1 MIRRAAAVLLL
12 ALGLVLAPATAHAA
26 PADDLAALA
35 TQARWAN
42 GLNGLLRNAAMDAVA
57 ANWANQLAA
66 SGTLAHNPN
75 YAAEIPGGWVAAAEN
90 VAQGHPSASA
100 MHDGW
105 MSSPGHRANLL
116 GDYTDIGV
124 AFLSAG
130 GTTWGVQVFAKYPG
144 HVGPAPPAP
153 PAPAPVEPAPAPAEP
168 APAPAEPAPE
178 ATPTATPSPTRS
190 ETPSARPSTAARDD
204 TRGDDTRGDAARGEA
219 SVPWWPF
226 AVGAAL
232 VAGAS
237 AFVVR
242 QRLRR

>member
-1 MIRRAAAVLLL
+1 MIRRAAVVLAL
-12 ALGLVLAPATAHAA
+12 ALGMALVPSTAHAT

-75 YAAEIPGGWVAAAEN
+75 YSAEIPGGWVAAGEN

-100 MHDGW
+100 MHEGW

-130 GTTWGVQVFAKYPG
+130 GTT
-144 HVGPAPPAP
+144 
-153 PAPAPVEPAPAPAEP
+153 
-168 APAPAEPAPE
+168 
-178 ATPTATPSPTRS
+178 
-190 ETPSARPSTAARDD
+190 
-204 TRGDDTRGDAARGEA
+204 
-219 SVPWWPF
+219 
-226 AVGAAL
+226 
-232 VAGAS
+232 
-237 AFVVR
+237 
-242 QRLRR
+242 